1 MSQNIKKEFEKNGFV
16 RIRNVLDYKLDLEP
30 ILNDMAFIMNRLVH
44 RFVPKKDKRRVLRLS
59 FKKKYSHLV
68 KLNIPELDQYFNIR
82 LPQNV
87 NVDSDFFASQSIFN
101 LIKNNKI
108 IEKVSKIL
116 GQEISSNPCQ
126 NSRIKQPEKAISKK
140 NLHDGLV
147 GRTPWHQDAGVMNK
161 KGQKGTELVTCW
173 IPFTKTRIENG
184 CMLAVKES
192 HKLGLVNHDTGSKG
206 QVEIKGKE
214 KIDDLKT
221 IALEANVGD
230 IILLSRYLIHCSLPN
245 KSKNFRIS
253 MDLRFNKT
261 GQHSGR
267 DPLPS
272 FVVKSKNRKNIK
284 VNNYKQWIAMWEE
297 AKNKC
302 IPQENGL
309 ISIHYQLLKTQKEI
323 YQTSYNLLNA
333 IRN

>member
-16 RIRNVLDYKLDLEP
+16 RIRNILDYKLDLEP
-30 ILNDMAFIMNRLVH
+30 ILNDMTFIMNRLVH
-44 RFVPKKDKRRVLRLS
+44 RFVSKKDKRRVLRLS

-108 IEKVSKIL
+108 LEKVSKIL
-116 GQEISSNPCQ
+116 GQEMSSNPCQ

-302 IPQENGL
+302 IPRKWTYKYPLPTFKNSKRDL
-309 ISIHYQLLKTQKEI
+309 PNVI
-323 YQTSYNLLNA
+323 
-333 IRN
+333 

>member
-1 MSQNIKKEFEKNGFV
+1 MIQNIKKEFEKNGFV

-30 ILNDMAFIMNRLVH
+30 ILNDMAFIMNRLAH
-44 RFVPKKDKRRVLRLS
+44 RFVPKKDKKRVLGLS

-108 IEKVSKIL
+108 LEKVSKIL

-302 IPQENGL
+302 IPRKWTYKYPLPTFKNSKRDL
-309 ISIHYQLLKTQKEI
+309 PNVI
-323 YQTSYNLLNA
+323 
-333 IRN
+333 

>member
-44 RFVPKKDKRRVLRLS
+44 RFVSKKDKKRVLGLS

-302 IPQENGL
+302 IPRKWTYKYPLPTFKNSKRDL
-309 ISIHYQLLKTQKEI
+309 PNVI
-323 YQTSYNLLNA
+323 
-333 IRN
+333 

>member
-1 MSQNIKKEFEKNGFV
+1 MAQNIRKEFEKNGFV

-44 RFVPKKDKRRVLRLS
+44 RFVPKKDKKRVLGLS

-108 IEKVSKIL
+108 LEKVSKIL

-184 CMLAVKES
+184 CMMAVKES

-302 IPQENGL
+302 IPRKWTYKYPLPTFKNSKRDL
-309 ISIHYQLLKTQKEI
+309 P
-323 YQTSYNLLNA
+323 NVV
-333 IRN
+333 

>member
-44 RFVPKKDKRRVLRLS
+44 RFVSKKDKKRVLGLS

-108 IEKVSKIL
+108 LEKVSKIL

-147 GRTPWHQDAGVMNK
+147 GRTPWHQDAGVMNR

-184 CMLAVKES
+184 CMMAVKES

-302 IPQENGL
+302 IPRKWTYKYPLPTFKNSKRDL
-309 ISIHYQLLKTQKEI
+309 PNVI
-323 YQTSYNLLNA
+323 
-333 IRN
+333 

>member
-1 MSQNIKKEFEKNGFV
+1 MAQNIRKEFEKNGFV

-44 RFVPKKDKRRVLRLS
+44 RFVPKKDKRRVLGLS

-108 IEKVSKIL
+108 LEKVSKIL

-184 CMLAVKES
+184 CMMAVKES

-302 IPQENGL
+302 IPRKWTYKYPLPTFKNSKRDL
-309 ISIHYQLLKTQKEI
+309 PNVI
-323 YQTSYNLLNA
+323 
-333 IRN
+333 

>member
-1 MSQNIKKEFEKNGFV
+1 MVQNIKKEFEKNGFV

-44 RFVPKKDKRRVLRLS
+44 RFVPKKDKRRVLGLS

-68 KLNIPELDQYFNIR
+68 KLDIPELDQYFNIR

-108 IEKVSKIL
+108 LEKVSKIL

-302 IPQENGL
+302 IPRKWTYKYPLPTFKNSKRDL
-309 ISIHYQLLKTQKEI
+309 P
-323 YQTSYNLLNA
+323 NVV
-333 IRN
+333 

>member
-44 RFVPKKDKRRVLRLS
+44 RFVSKKDKRRVLGLS

-108 IEKVSKIL
+108 LEKVSKIL
-116 GQEISSNPCQ
+116 GQEMSSNPCQ

-284 VNNYKQWIAMWEE
+284 VNNCKQWIVMWEE

-302 IPQENGL
+302 IPRKWTYKYPLPTFKNSKRDL
-309 ISIHYQLLKTQKEI
+309 PNVI
-323 YQTSYNLLNA
+323 
-333 IRN
+333 

>member
-44 RFVPKKDKRRVLRLS
+44 RFVPKKDKKRVLGLS

-108 IEKVSKIL
+108 LEKVSKIL
-116 GQEISSNPCQ
+116 GQEMSSNPCQ

-184 CMLAVKES
+184 CMMAVKES

-272 FVVKSKNRKNIK
+272 FVVKSKNRKKIK

-302 IPQENGL
+302 IPRKWTYKYPLPTFKNSKRDL
-309 ISIHYQLLKTQKEI
+309 PNVI
-323 YQTSYNLLNA
+323 
-333 IRN
+333 

>member
-1 MSQNIKKEFEKNGFV
+1 MSQNIKKEFDKNGFV
-16 RIRNVLDYKLDLEP
+16 RIRNVLDYKLDLRP

-44 RFVPKKDKRRVLRLS
+44 RFVSKKDKRRVLGLS

-108 IEKVSKIL
+108 LEKVSKIL

-302 IPQENGL
+302 IPRKWTYKYPLPTFKNSKRDL
-309 ISIHYQLLKTQKEI
+309 PNVI
-323 YQTSYNLLNA
+323 
-333 IRN
+333 

>member
-1 MSQNIKKEFEKNGFV
+1 MVQNIKKEFEKNGFV

-44 RFVPKKDKRRVLRLS
+44 RFVPKKDKKRVLGLN

-108 IEKVSKIL
+108 LEKVSKIL

-184 CMLAVKES
+184 CMMAVKES

-302 IPQENGL
+302 IPRKWTYKYPLPTFKNSKRDL
-309 ISIHYQLLKTQKEI
+309 PNVI
-323 YQTSYNLLNA
+323 
-333 IRN
+333 

>member
-44 RFVPKKDKRRVLRLS
+44 RFVSKKDKKRVLGLS

-108 IEKVSKIL
+108 LEKVSKIL

-173 IPFTKTRIENG
+173 IPFTKTRVENG

-302 IPQENGL
+302 IPRKWTFKYPLPTFKNSKRDL
-309 ISIHYQLLKTQKEI
+309 PNVI
-323 YQTSYNLLNA
+323 
-333 IRN
+333 

>member
-1 MSQNIKKEFEKNGFV
+1 MVQNIKKEFEKNGFV

-44 RFVPKKDKRRVLRLS
+44 RFVPKKDKKRVLGLS

-302 IPQENGL
+302 IPRKWTYKYPLPTFKNSKRDL
-309 ISIHYQLLKTQKEI
+309 PNVI
-323 YQTSYNLLNA
+323 
-333 IRN
+333 

>member
-44 RFVPKKDKRRVLRLS
+44 RFVPKKDKRRVLGLS

-108 IEKVSKIL
+108 LEKVSKIL

-230 IILLSRYLIHCSLPN
+230 IIFLSRYLIHCSLPN

-302 IPQENGL
+302 IPRKWTYKYPLPTFKNSKRDL
-309 ISIHYQLLKTQKEI
+309 PNVI
-323 YQTSYNLLNA
+323 
-333 IRN
+333 

>member
-44 RFVPKKDKRRVLRLS
+44 RFVPKKDKRRVLELS

-68 KLNIPELDQYFNIR
+68 KLDIPELDQYFNIR

-101 LIKNNKI
+101 LIKNYKI
-108 IEKVSKIL
+108 LEKVSKIL

-184 CMLAVKES
+184 CMMAVKES

-302 IPQENGL
+302 IPRKWTYKYPLPTFKNSKRDL
-309 ISIHYQLLKTQKEI
+309 PNVI
-323 YQTSYNLLNA
+323 
-333 IRN
+333 

>member
-44 RFVPKKDKRRVLRLS
+44 RFVPKKDKKRVLGLS

-108 IEKVSKIL
+108 LEKVSKIL

-302 IPQENGL
+302 IPRKWTYKYPLPTFKNSKRDL
-309 ISIHYQLLKTQKEI
+309 P
-323 YQTSYNLLNA
+323 NVV
-333 IRN
+333 

>member
-1 MSQNIKKEFEKNGFV
+1 MVQNIKKEFEKNGFV

-44 RFVPKKDKRRVLRLS
+44 RFVSKKDKKRVLGLS

-108 IEKVSKIL
+108 LEKVSKIL

-302 IPQENGL
+302 IPRKWTYKYPLPTFKNSKRDL
-309 ISIHYQLLKTQKEI
+309 PNVI
-323 YQTSYNLLNA
+323 
-333 IRN
+333 

>member
-44 RFVPKKDKRRVLRLS
+44 RFVPKKDKRRVLGLS

-108 IEKVSKIL
+108 LEKVSKIL
-116 GQEISSNPCQ
+116 EQEISSNPCQ

-302 IPQENGL
+302 IPRKWTYKYPLPTFKNSKRDL
-309 ISIHYQLLKTQKEI
+309 PNVI
-323 YQTSYNLLNA
+323 
-333 IRN
+333 

>member
-44 RFVPKKDKRRVLRLS
+44 RFVPKKDKRRVLGLS

-272 FVVKSKNRKNIK
+272 FVVKSKDRKNIK

-302 IPQENGL
+302 IPRKWTYKYPLPTFKNSKRDL
-309 ISIHYQLLKTQKEI
+309 PNVI
-323 YQTSYNLLNA
+323 
-333 IRN
+333 

>member
-44 RFVPKKDKRRVLRLS
+44 RFVPKKDKRRVLGLS

-108 IEKVSKIL
+108 LEKVSKIL

-302 IPQENGL
+302 IPRKWTYKYPLPTFKNSKRDL
-309 ISIHYQLLKTQKEI
+309 P
-323 YQTSYNLLNA
+323 NVV
-333 IRN
+333 

>member
-1 MSQNIKKEFEKNGFV
+1 MAQNIRKEFEKNGFV

-44 RFVPKKDKRRVLRLS
+44 RFVPKKDKKRVLGLS

-108 IEKVSKIL
+108 LEKVSKIL

-230 IILLSRYLIHCSLPN
+230 IILLSRYIIHCSLPN

-302 IPQENGL
+302 IPRKWTYKYPLPTFKNSKRDL
-309 ISIHYQLLKTQKEI
+309 PNVI
-323 YQTSYNLLNA
+323 
-333 IRN
+333 

>member
-1 MSQNIKKEFEKNGFV
+1 MAQNIKKEFEKNGFV

-44 RFVPKKDKRRVLRLS
+44 RFVPKKDKKRVLGLS

-108 IEKVSKIL
+108 LEKVSKIL

-184 CMLAVKES
+184 CMMAVKES

-302 IPQENGL
+302 IPRKWTYKYPLPTFKNSKRDL
-309 ISIHYQLLKTQKEI
+309 PNVI
-323 YQTSYNLLNA
+323 
-333 IRN
+333 

>member
-1 MSQNIKKEFEKNGFV
+1 MVQNIKKEFNKNGFV

-44 RFVPKKDKRRVLRLS
+44 RFVPKKDKKRVLGLS

-108 IEKVSKIL
+108 LEKVSQIL
-116 GQEISSNPCQ
+116 GHEISSNPCQ

-184 CMLAVKES
+184 CMMAVKES

-284 VNNYKQWIAMWEE
+284 VNNCKQWIAMWEE

-302 IPQENGL
+302 IPRKWTFKYPLPTFKNSKRDL
-309 ISIHYQLLKTQKEI
+309 PNVI
-323 YQTSYNLLNA
+323 
-333 IRN
+333 

>member
-44 RFVPKKDKRRVLRLS
+44 RFVSKKDKKRVLGLN

-108 IEKVSKIL
+108 LEKVSKIL

-302 IPQENGL
+302 IPRKWTYKYPLPTFKNSKRDL
-309 ISIHYQLLKTQKEI
+309 PNVI
-323 YQTSYNLLNA
+323 
-333 IRN
+333 

>member
-44 RFVPKKDKRRVLRLS
+44 RFVPKKDKRRVLGLS

-108 IEKVSKIL
+108 LEKVSKIL

-192 HKLGLVNHDTGSKG
+192 HKFGLVNHDTGSKG

-302 IPQENGL
+302 IPRKWTYKYPLPTFKNSKRDL
-309 ISIHYQLLKTQKEI
+309 P
-323 YQTSYNLLNA
+323 NVV
-333 IRN
+333 

>member
-1 MSQNIKKEFEKNGFV
+1 MAQNIKKEFEKNGFV

-44 RFVPKKDKRRVLRLS
+44 RFVPKKDKKRVLGLS

-108 IEKVSKIL
+108 LEKVSKIL

-184 CMLAVKES
+184 CMMAVKES

-272 FVVKSKNRKNIK
+272 FVVKSKNRKKIK

-302 IPQENGL
+302 IPRKWTYKYPLPTFKNSKRDL
-309 ISIHYQLLKTQKEI
+309 PNVI
-323 YQTSYNLLNA
+323 
-333 IRN
+333 

>member
-1 MSQNIKKEFEKNGFV
+1 
-16 RIRNVLDYKLDLEP
+16 
-30 ILNDMAFIMNRLVH
+30 MAFIMNRLVH
-44 RFVPKKDKRRVLRLS
+44 RFVPKKDKRRVLGLS

-108 IEKVSKIL
+108 LEKVSKIL

-302 IPQENGL
+302 IPRKWTYKYPLPTFKNSKRDL
-309 ISIHYQLLKTQKEI
+309 PNVI
-323 YQTSYNLLNA
+323 
-333 IRN
+333 

>member
-1 MSQNIKKEFEKNGFV
+1 MSQNIKNEFEKNGFV

-44 RFVPKKDKRRVLRLS
+44 RFVPKKDKKRVLGLS

-302 IPQENGL
+302 IPRKWTYKYPLPTFKNSKRDL
-309 ISIHYQLLKTQKEI
+309 PNVI
-323 YQTSYNLLNA
+323 
-333 IRN
+333 

>member
-44 RFVPKKDKRRVLRLS
+44 SFVPKKDKKRVLGLS

-108 IEKVSKIL
+108 LEKVSKIL

-284 VNNYKQWIAMWEE
+284 VNNYKQWIGMWEE

-302 IPQENGL
+302 IPRKWTYKYPLPTFKNSKRDL
-309 ISIHYQLLKTQKEI
+309 P
-323 YQTSYNLLNA
+323 NVV
-333 IRN
+333 

>member
-1 MSQNIKKEFEKNGFV
+1 MAQNIRKEFEKNGFV

-44 RFVPKKDKRRVLRLS
+44 RFVPKKDKKRVLGLS

-108 IEKVSKIL
+108 LEKVSKIL

-184 CMLAVKES
+184 CMMAVKES

-272 FVVKSKNRKNIK
+272 FVVKSKNKKNIK
-284 VNNYKQWIAMWEE
+284 VENYKQWIAMWEE

-302 IPQENGL
+302 IPRKWTYKYPLPTFKNSKRDL
-309 ISIHYQLLKTQKEI
+309 PNVI
-323 YQTSYNLLNA
+323 
-333 IRN
+333 

>member
-1 MSQNIKKEFEKNGFV
+1 MVQNIKKEFEKNGFV

-44 RFVPKKDKRRVLRLS
+44 RFVSKKDKKRVLGLN

-108 IEKVSKIL
+108 LEKVSKIL

-272 FVVKSKNRKNIK
+272 FVVKSKNRKNII

-302 IPQENGL
+302 IPRKWTYKYPLPTFKNSKRDL
-309 ISIHYQLLKTQKEI
+309 P
-323 YQTSYNLLNA
+323 NVV
-333 IRN
+333 

>member
-44 RFVPKKDKRRVLRLS
+44 RFVPKKDKRRVLGLS

-108 IEKVSKIL
+108 LEKVSKIL

-272 FVVKSKNRKNIK
+272 FVVKSKNRKKIK

-302 IPQENGL
+302 IPRKWTYKYPLPTFKNSKRDL
-309 ISIHYQLLKTQKEI
+309 PNVI
-323 YQTSYNLLNA
+323 
-333 IRN
+333 

>member
-1 MSQNIKKEFEKNGFV
+1 MSQNIKKKFEKNGFV

-44 RFVPKKDKRRVLRLS
+44 RFVPKKDKKRVLGLS

-108 IEKVSKIL
+108 LEKVSKIL

-230 IILLSRYLIHCSLPN
+230 IILLSRYIIHCSLPN

-302 IPQENGL
+302 IPRKWTYKYPLPTFKNSKRDL
-309 ISIHYQLLKTQKEI
+309 PNVI
-323 YQTSYNLLNA
+323 
-333 IRN
+333 

>member
-1 MSQNIKKEFEKNGFV
+1 MSQNIKKELEKNGFV

-44 RFVPKKDKRRVLRLS
+44 RFVPKKDKRRVLGLS
-59 FKKKYSHLV
+59 FKRKYSHLV

-108 IEKVSKIL
+108 LEKVSKIL

-302 IPQENGL
+302 IPRKWTYKYPLPTFKNSKRDL
-309 ISIHYQLLKTQKEI
+309 PNVI
-323 YQTSYNLLNA
+323 
-333 IRN
+333 